1 MENWESEFLQFTL
14 YILATVWLVQKGSPE
29 SKEPGEAG
37 RGTVADFLNA
47 ALSSS
52 KRTRP
57 GSDPNWSSVDDV
69 SD

>member
-14 YILATVWLVQKGSPE
+14 YILATVWLVQKGSP
-29 SKEPGEAG
+29 
-37 RGTVADFLNA
+37 
-47 ALSSS
+47 
-52 KRTRP
+52 